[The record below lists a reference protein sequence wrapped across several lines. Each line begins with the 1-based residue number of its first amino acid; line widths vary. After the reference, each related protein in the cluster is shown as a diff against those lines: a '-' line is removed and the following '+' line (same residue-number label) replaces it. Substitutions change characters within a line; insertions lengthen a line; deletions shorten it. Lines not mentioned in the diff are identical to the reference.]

1 MPSKKRRI
9 SIVISDAI
17 DEQLKIE
24 ADKIG
29 ISVPTYCA
37 FALGVHL
44 QSQKKAYEILS
55 EGVNQAMIVNAL
67 DSDEV

>member
-17 DEQLKIE
+17 DEQLKLE

-37 FALGVHL
+37 FVLGLYL
-44 QSQKKAYEILS
+44 QSQKKAYEIVS